1 MSHNPGTA
9 TAARPRHPSAFEP
22 LTLVVTVLLSG
33 LGAVIGIVLITSLGV
48 ACNTAVIG
56 ALVAML
62 LGRIPV
68 AALSGMR
75 DRHRQNLVQSAVSG
89 ATFGAA
95 NSLILPI
102 SVPFL
107 LGRSDLVWPMLGG
120 AVIGLAVD
128 SWVLYRVFDSRLL
141 PASGA
146 WPPGVAAAQTIEAG
160 DQGGR
165 KAKVL
170 GIGAVAGVAGS
181 LYGLPM
187 SAAGVAFLGN
197 AWALGMFGL
206 GLLIA
211 QYAPALTH
219 TDLYAAYIPH
229 GLMIGAGTVALIQAL
244 LLLRTRPDPG
254 PAADT
259 RHDSNGTDSRQAPP
273 GHTFSPD
280 VRTVTEKRL
289 RRGFTEG
296 LALFTAGA
304 ALVALLGGIT
314 TRMPPIAVAGWILLA
329 GVAALVHQLIVG
341 LAAMHSG
348 WFPAFA
354 VTLIFLLLGLLLHLP
369 PLALALLVGYV
380 AATGPAFADMG
391 YDLKAGWLLRADT
404 RPWLPCEQA
413 GRRQQ
418 YLSQLI
424 GFAIALTA
432 VALLWQPLFS
442 QGRLPPLAKVY
453 TATIDTGLGDSTDLL
468 RMFLWAIPGAAI
480 QLIGGTGRQ
489 MGVLLAT
496 GLLVAAPHAGW
507 LVLAALTV
515 RAAHHTL
522 TRRTGKTAETGD
534 ETLVLLGAGL
544 IAGSSLHDITRV
556 RDAL

>member
-1 MSHNPGTA
+1 MSESPETTVITG
-9 TAARPRHPSAFEP
+9 RRHPSAFEP
-22 LTLVVTVLLSG
+22 LTLVMTVLLSG

-48 ACNTAVIG
+48 ACNTAVVG
-56 ALVAML
+56 ALIAML
-62 LGRIPV
+62 IGRIPV
-68 AALSGMR
+68 AALSRMR

-89 ATFGAA
+89 ATFAAA

-102 SVPFL
+102 AVPFL
-107 LGRSDLVWPMLGG
+107 LGRTDLVWPLLGG

-160 DQGGR
+160 DKGGR
-165 KAKVL
+165 KAKTL
-170 GIGAVAGVAGS
+170 GVGAVAGVAGS
-181 LYGLPM
+181 LCGWPM

-211 QYAPALTH
+211 QYAPTLTH
-219 TDLYAAYIPH
+219 TDLHASYIPH

-244 LLLRTRPDPG
+244 LLLRTRPDPRRV
-254 PAADT
+254 PAATPEQT
-259 RHDSNGTDSRQAPP
+259 RERTMDAFTP
-273 GHTFSPD
+273 G
-280 VRTVTEKRL
+280 VRTVGERRL

-296 LALFTAGA
+296 LVLFTAGA

-314 TRMPPIAVAGWILLA
+314 TSMPAVAVAGWILLA
-329 GVAALVHQLIVG
+329 GAAALVHQLIVG

-354 VTLIFLLLGLLLHLP
+354 VTLIFLFLGLLLHLP

-404 RPWLPCEQA
+404 VPWLPYEQA

-424 GFAIALTA
+424 GFAVALTA

-453 TATIDTGLGDSTDLL
+453 TATMHTGLSDSTDLL
-468 RMFLWAIPGAAI
+468 RMFLWALSGAAI

-496 GLLVAAPHAGW
+496 GLLVAAPQAGW
-507 LVLAALTV
+507 LVLTALTV
-515 RAAHHTL
+515 RALHHVV
-522 TRRTGKTAETGD
+522 TRRAPSTPKAGD

-544 IAGSSLHDITRV
+544 IAGSSLHDIARV

>member
-1 MSHNPGTA
+1 MSDSPETTA
-9 TAARPRHPSAFEP
+9 TTGRWHPSAFEP

-33 LGAVIGIVLITSLGV
+33 LGAVIGIVLITSLGL
-48 ACNTAVIG
+48 ACNTAVVG
-56 ALVAML
+56 ALIAML
-62 LGRIPV
+62 IGRIPV

-89 ATFGAA
+89 ATFAAA

-102 SVPFL
+102 AVPFL
-107 LGRSDLVWPMLGG
+107 LGRTDLVWPVLGG

-160 DQGGR
+160 DQKGR
-165 KAKVL
+165 KAKIL

-181 LYGLPM
+181 LCGPPM

-211 QYAPALTH
+211 QYAPTLTH
-219 TDLYAAYIPH
+219 TDLHAAYIPH

-244 LLLRTRPDPG
+244 LLLRTRPDSPRTKAATHDQKTDAFAPG
-254 PAADT
+254 
-259 RHDSNGTDSRQAPP
+259 
-273 GHTFSPD
+273 
-280 VRTVTEKRL
+280 VRTVDERRL

-296 LALFTAGA
+296 LLLFTAGA
-304 ALVALLGGIT
+304 ALIAFLGGIT
-314 TRMPPIAVAGWILLA
+314 TRMPPMAVAGWILLA
-329 GVAALVHQLIVG
+329 GAAALVHQLIVG

-391 YDLKAGWLLRADT
+391 YDLKAGWLLRAGT
-404 RPWLPCEQA
+404 VPWLPYEQA

-424 GFAIALTA
+424 GFAVALTT

-453 TATIDTGLGDSTDLL
+453 TATIDTGLGDSADLL
-468 RMFLWAIPGAAI
+468 RMFLWALPGAAI

-489 MGVLLAT
+489 MGILLAT

-507 LVLAALTV
+507 LVLTALTV
-515 RAAHHTL
+515 RAGHHTL
-522 TRRTGKTAETGD
+522 TRRTRSTPKAGD
-534 ETLVLLGAGL
+534 ETLVLFGAGL

>member
-1 MSHNPGTA
+1 MSDNTPEASG
-9 TAARPRHPSAFEP
+9 AAAVVGRHPSAFEP
-22 LTLVVTVLLSG
+22 LTLTVTVLLSG

-48 ACNTAVIG
+48 ACNTAVVG

-62 LGRIPV
+62 VGRVPV

-89 ATFGAA
+89 ATFAAA
-95 NSLILPI
+95 NSLILPL

-107 LGRSDLVWPMLGG
+107 LGRADLVWPVLGG

-146 WPPGVAAAQTIEAG
+146 WPPGVAAAQTIQAG
-160 DQGGR
+160 DEGGR
-165 KAKVL
+165 KAKIL
-170 GIGAVAGVAGS
+170 GVGAVAGVAG
-181 LYGLPM
+181 GLCGWPM

-197 AWALGMFGL
+197 PWALGMFGL
-206 GLLIA
+206 GLLVA

-219 TDLYAAYIPH
+219 TDLAAAYIPH
-229 GLMIGAGTVALIQAL
+229 GLMIGAGTVALVQAL
-244 LLLRTRPDPG
+244 LLLRARPSTG
-254 PAADT
+254 PAADNS
-259 RHDSNGTDSRQAPP
+259 HDEP
-273 GHTFSPD
+273 GDIFVPG
-280 VRTVTEKRL
+280 VRTVGEKRL
-289 RRGFTEG
+289 RRGFTQG
-296 LALFTAGA
+296 LLLFTTGA
-304 ALVALLGGIT
+304 VLVALLGGIT
-314 TRMPPIAVAGWILLA
+314 THMPPIAVAGWILLA

-404 RPWLPCEQA
+404 RPWLPFEQA

-442 QGRLPPLAKVY
+442 QGRLPPLARVY

-468 RMFLWAIPGAAI
+468 CMFLWALPGAAI

-507 LVLAALTV
+507 LVMAALTV
-515 RAAHHTL
+515 RGMHRTL
-522 TRRTGKTAETGD
+522 TRRQTGKATRAGD

-544 IAGSSLHDITRV
+544 IAGSSLHDITRIH
-556 RDAL
+556 DAL